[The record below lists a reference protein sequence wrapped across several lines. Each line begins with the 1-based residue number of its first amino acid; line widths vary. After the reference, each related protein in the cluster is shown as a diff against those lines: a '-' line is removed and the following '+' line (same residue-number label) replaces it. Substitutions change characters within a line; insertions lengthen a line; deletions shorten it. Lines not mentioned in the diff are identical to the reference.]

1 MTDIQSTVEKAIAVG
16 IGSALVAGTGSL
28 IPRHNVSYMPDVT
41 HNIFSLSTFGA
52 LGSAIGAYVWFAYR
66 NQNKN

>member
-1 MTDIQSTVEKAIAVG
+1 MTDIQSTVEKALAVG
-16 IGSALVAGTGSL
+16 VGSALVAGTCSL
-28 IPRHNVSYMPDVT
+28 IPRHGVSYIPEVH
-41 HNIFSLSTFGA
+41 HNVFSLSTFGA